1 MKDFNVLI
9 IKMKGIGFIVIRM
22 IIYLLYTYMY
32 VCLINI
38 DVYMNFLNIF
48 YFELNVFNLKINLL
62 YFSVVLVILIKIRF
76 SIFFLFFYCCCIR
89 ICRNYI

>member
-1 MKDFNVLI
+1 MKDFNVLR

-22 IIYLLYTYMY
+22 IIVLLYMYMY

-48 YFELNVFNLKINLL
+48 YFELNVFNLK
-62 YFSVVLVILIKIRF
+62 K
-76 SIFFLFFYCCCIR
+76 
-89 ICRNYI
+89 

>member
-1 MKDFNVLI
+1 MKDFNVLR

-22 IIYLLYTYMY
+22 IIFLLYTYMY

-48 YFELNVFNLKINLL
+48 YFELNVFNLK
-62 YFSVVLVILIKIRF
+62 K
-76 SIFFLFFYCCCIR
+76 
-89 ICRNYI
+89 